1 MKEITIG
8 GSTYKLSETSQVF
21 LKKYLEKMKN
31 YIKTNKIDADVY
43 SDIEERIVERFNESL
58 KKKVKKELTDGT
70 IIEAVN
76 EI

>member
-8 GSTYKLSETSQVF
+8 RSTYILSETSQIF
-21 LKKYLEKMKN
+21 LQKYLEKMKT
-31 YIKTNKIDADVY
+31 YIEKNKIDTDVY
-43 SDIEERIVERFNESL
+43 TDIEERISERFDESL
-58 KKKVKKELTDGT
+58 KKKVKKELSDRT